1 MILDMVMSYRIGDV
15 FRWQTNLG
23 VDDAVI
29 IGNLLKAN
37 QEIVSYRLEYMSTE
51 NMYKQHNQEQL
62 EEELKMIRL
71 NIESRRNV

>member
-51 NMYKQHNQEQL
+51 NVYKKHNQEQL